1 MSLGGEQS
9 ISTCW
14 GWHQGLAPLWDVLSK
29 TRSGVYVVYVRNTV
43 PGMCL
48 WDGQTTC
55 NEPPAV

>member
-29 TRSGVYVVYVRNTV
+29 TRSGENGLCEEHS
-43 PGMCL
+43 P
-48 WDGQTTC
+48 WDVSMGW
-55 NEPPAV
+55 ADYM